1 MDRSYHLWCQNC
13 INAQSIGI
21 WRDNPLM
28 TSLKEFILI
37 FLYKQ
42 TFLTYILVQIVIYA
56 VRRGEFCLSV
66 EVWVS
71 VYSYMACN
79 DETATINH
87 QVNQSNKSIGPEFIK
102 VISYNMQM
110 VNL

>member
-1 MDRSYHLWCQNC
+1 MDRSCHLWCQNC
-13 INAQSIGI
+13 INAQNIGM

-28 TSLKEFILI
+28 NSLKEFILI

-56 VRRGEFCLSV
+56 VRRGEFCLGV

-71 VYSYMACN
+71 IYSYMAYN
-79 DETATINH
+79 DATATINH
-87 QVNQSNKSIGPEFIK
+87 QVNQSNKSIRPKIIE

-110 VNL
+110 LNL